1 MKYRRL
7 TLDELNDMETEFVRF
22 LVSNTITAEDWKKIK
37 SDNPERAEGLI
48 EIFSDIVFDKVLEK
62 VKYIEHRSP
71 YDIKTF
77 RCLED
82 KIELLGLKVSSVAG
96 IDFTQNQTPENMLAY
111 LKYAPAGSVQM
122 YSAEKTYKDN
132 NPKKEIF
139 NMLESGGAISDGKIF
154 EALLTLKK
162 K

>member
-7 TLDELNDMETEFVRF
+7 TLEELNDMETEFVRF
-22 LVSNTITAEDWKKIK
+22 LVSNTVTAEDWEKLK
-37 SDNPERAEGLI
+37 SDDPERAEKLI

-96 IDFTQNQTPENMLAY
+96 IDFTQSQTTDNMLAY
-111 LKYAPAGSVQM
+111 LKNAPSGSVQM
-122 YSAEKTYKDN
+122 YSAEKAYKDN
-132 NPKKEIF
+132 DPKKEIF
-139 NMLESGGAISDGKIF
+139 NMLENGAAISDGKIF
-154 EALLTLKK
+154 EALLTLKQP
-162 K
+162 

>member
-7 TLDELNDMETEFVRF
+7 TLEELNDMETEFVRF
-22 LVSNTITAEDWKKIK
+22 LVSNTVTADDWEKIK
-37 SDNPERAEGLI
+37 KENPERAEGLI

-62 VKYIEHRSP
+62 VKYIEHRSR

-96 IDFTQNQTPENMLAY
+96 IDFTQSQTLENMLAY

-122 YSAEKTYKDN
+122 YSAEKAYKDN

-139 NMLESGGAISDGKIF
+139 SMLENGGAISDGKIF

-162 K
+162 